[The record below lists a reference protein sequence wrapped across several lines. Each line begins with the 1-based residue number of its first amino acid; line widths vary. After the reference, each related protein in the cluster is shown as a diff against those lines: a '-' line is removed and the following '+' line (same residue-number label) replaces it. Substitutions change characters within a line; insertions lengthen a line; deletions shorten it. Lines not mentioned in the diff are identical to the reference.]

1 MQPHSAL
8 FVPLVVLALATPA
21 PAGKISISIQ
31 HRAELQE
38 GKLVVAVTVR
48 NSGDEAAQSVTP
60 VLYFQEKMVRGQIRP
75 SLEPET
81 SMEETLALEVGGL
94 GEGRWPFR
102 LAIDYTDL
110 NQYPFQALEVQALTV
125 GSPPPAK
132 LAVQGPTLDGGLAGS
147 GRLTVQLKNLS
158 AEARTVQLRVQ
169 LPDGIEAAPPT
180 QTVDLPGWGEKTLR
194 VPATNRTALAGSRYP
209 VFAIAEYE
217 DGPVHHAVVGRG
229 MLEIVSEASRVAS
242 WRPWLFWA
250 AGALVAAWVA
260 VLLLRARRA

>member
-1 MQPHSAL
+1 MRPVCA
-8 FVPLVVLALATPA
+8 VVFLLLAVAGPVR
-21 PAGKISISIQ
+21 AGKISISIQ
-31 HRAELQE
+31 QRAALQD

-60 VLYFQEKMVRGQIRP
+60 VLYFQDKVVRGQLRP
-75 SLEPET
+75 ALEPET
-81 SMEETLALEVGGL
+81 SLEETLSLEVGQL
-94 GEGRWPFR
+94 AEGRWPFR

-110 NQYPFQALEVQALTV
+110 NQYPFQALEVQAITV

-147 GRLTVQLKNLS
+147 GRLTVQVKNLS
-158 AEARTVQLRVQ
+158 ADARTVQLRVQ
-169 LPDGIEAAPPT
+169 LPEGIEASPPT
-180 QTVDLPGWGEKTLR
+180 QTVELPGWGEKALR
-194 VPATNRTALAGSRYP
+194 IPATNRTALAGSRYP

-217 DGPVHHAVVGRG
+217 DGPIHHAVVGRG

-260 VLLLRARRA
+260 VLLLRARRS